1 LARWVPTLLTEEMK
15 KERVRTSE
23 AFLAMIRRCSKAML
37 ENIVTMD
44 ESAVSF
50 HTPETKQQSK
60 QWLKKGEPGLIKAK
74 VHATR
79 AKQMIL
85 AFFDAGLIY
94 TNYVPKGTTVN
105 AKYIVE
111 ALGTFLKVLRKKRP
125 VMAAGEWF
133 LHWDNELVHTAAT
146 VTVWLAARRVKMIEH
161 LPYSPDLAPADFFL
175 FPKVKKE
182 LAGLTLT
189 RESFKKDWEGAVRT
203 LSAADFA

>member
-1 LARWVPTLLTEEMK
+1 
-15 KERVRTSE
+15 
-23 AFLAMIRRCSKAML
+23 L

-60 QWLKKGEPGLIKAK
+60 QWLKKGEPGPIKAK

-79 AKQMIL
+79 AKQMVL
-85 AFFDAGLIY
+85 AFFDAKGLIY

-105 AKYIVE
+105 ANYIVE

-133 LHWDNELVHTAAT
+133 LHWDNAPVHTAAT
-146 VTVWLAARRVKMIEH
+146 ATDWLAARRVKMIEH
-161 LPYSPDLAPADFFL
+161 PPYSPDLAPADFFL

-182 LAGLTLT
+182 LAGLMLT

-203 LSAADFA
+203 LSATDFAEAFRQWFRRCEKCVDIGDGYVEKT